1 MRYYLIILCTLG
13 VLGCNSESAENQVP
27 NYSTVFENSKGKA
40 TATYQETL
48 DFYIKLAKDFPE
60 ISIQVIGDTDSG
72 FPLHIVTF
80 NPGGDFNFQ
89 NLQKE
94 KTLVLI
100 NNGIHPGESDGI
112 DASML
117 LFRDLATD
125 KINAPKNVVLVT
137 IPIYNIGCLLYTSP
151 SPRDA

>member
-1 MRYYLIILCTLG
+1 MRYFIVILLTL
-13 VLGCNSESAENQVP
+13 VAVGCNSESADDQVP

-72 FPLHIVTF
+72 FPLHIVTY
-80 NPGGDFNFQ
+80 NPDGDFNFQ

-94 KTLVLI
+94 TSLV
-100 NNGIHPGESDGI
+100 N
-112 DASML
+112 
-117 LFRDLATD
+117 
-125 KINAPKNVVLVT
+125 
-137 IPIYNIGCLLYTSP
+137 LYSK
-151 SPRDA
+151 SRRKMRW